1 MAALIRRNDPFNR
14 GLRSPFQELES
25 LFDEALS
32 GTPTQPG
39 LTTPVSDVYLDESEE
54 NIKIEAHLPGYTE
67 NDVEVEVDDGALT
80 IRAER
85 SEKDQDEQRG
95 RKYIVRESSSSY
107 YRRIGLP
114 QNVEEDKINAEFTD
128 GILRVNV
135 PMQELPKP
143 KKVNIEKGKSKESGK
158 KVDSKSK

>member
-25 LFDEALS
+25 MFDEAL
-32 GTPTQPG
+32 GTPVQPG
-39 LTTPVSDVYLDESEE
+39 LATPVSDVYLDEDEQ
-54 NIKIEAHLPGYTE
+54 NIVVEAHLPGYDE
-67 NDVEVEVDDGALT
+67 DDVEVEVDEGALI

-85 SEKDQDEQRG
+85 NDKDTDEKKG
-95 RKYIVRESSSSY
+95 RRYIVRESSSSF
-107 YRRIGLP
+107 YRRVGLP
-114 QNVEEDKINAEFTD
+114 QNIEEDNTNAEFAD
-128 GILRVNV
+128 GILRVTV

-158 KVDSKSK
+158 